1 MNSKF
6 LDEQDWHR
14 LQTRNLEVYPDFFT
28 MKNSFN
34 RVSFG
39 FCNFCQNL
47 FGLQFRVLFRD
58 NNNVKD
64 ELM

>member
-1 MNSKF
+1 MNKIDTGYKRGTWKF
-6 LDEQDWHR
+6 
-14 LQTRNLEVYPDFFT
+14 YPDFFT